1 MRKIEFTIGL
11 NPVSKKNSQQIVY
24 PKGRKP
30 IIVQSKTYKDYEK
43 ACKQFMPKMDEP
55 IDYPVN
61 IRYLFYRKDKRKC
74 DESNLIAA
82 ADDILVK
89 YGVVLD
95 DNYTIVVGHD
105 GTRVF
110 VDPNNSRT
118 EVRITEVLPFG
129 MEEEELEE

>member
-1 MRKIEFTIGL
+1 MRKVEFTILG
-11 NPVSKKNSQQIVY
+11 NPASKKNSQQIVY

-43 ACKQFMPKMDEP
+43 ACKQFMPKMDKP

-61 IRYLFYRKDKRKC
+61 IRYLFYRKDKRRC

-110 VDPNNSRT
+110 VDPNAPRT

>member
-1 MRKIEFTIGL
+1 MRKIEFTING

-43 ACKQFMPKMDEP
+43 ACKQFMPKMDKP
-55 IDYPVN
+55 IDQPCTVTA
-61 IRYLFYRKDKRKC
+61 LFYRKDHRRC
-74 DESNLIAA
+74 DITNLMSALH
-82 ADDILVK
+82 DVLVK

-95 DNYTIVVGHD
+95 DNFNIIYSVD

-110 VDPNNSRT
+110 VDQKNPRT
-118 EVRITEVLPFG
+118 EVTIEW
-129 MEEEELEE
+129 